1 MAKIVCIHSF
11 RGGTGKSNL
20 TANLACTV
28 ACFGHRVGII
38 DTDIQSPGIHAMFG
52 IDSDGLRPTLNEFL
66 WGQCR
71 IEQAA
76 HDVTEAVK
84 TQTDQLPESAVVFLV
99 PSSMRTSEIARV
111 VREGYEVSLLNDGFH
126 DLIGEL
132 KLDYLFVDTH
142 PGVNEETLLS
152 IAVSDVVLL
161 ILRPDKQDFQGIS
174 VTVEL
179 ARKLDAGRIL
189 LLLNKVP
196 PDINT
201 VSLRERVETAYR
213 APVAGIF
220 PLSIEMAHVG
230 SSGVFCLLY
239 PEHPF
244 SREVNLLA
252 REVMNSA

>member
-28 ACFGHRVGII
+28 ACSGHRVGII
-38 DTDIQSPGIHAMFG
+38 DTDVQSPGIHALFG
-52 IDSDGLRPTLNEFL
+52 VGSDGLRPTLNDFL
-66 WGQCR
+66 WGQCPIR
-71 IEQAA
+71 QAA
-76 HDVTEAVK
+76 HDVTGAVK
-84 TQTDQLPESAVVFLV
+84 TQTDQLPESGAVFLV
-99 PSSMRTSEIARV
+99 PSSMRTNEIARV

-179 ARKLDAGRIL
+179 ARKLETGRMM

-230 SSGVFCLLY
+230 SSSVFCLRY

-244 SREVNLLA
+244 SREMNLLA
-252 REVMNSA
+252 KEVMNST